1 MYRFYEC
8 SIVWGKNESYKTTS
22 KEINCVGIKTICEG
36 CLHVRKTVGGKTQI
50 VKKLRYKKKS

>member
-36 CLHVRKTVGGKTQI
+36 CLHVRKTGGGKTQI
-50 VKKLRYKKKS
+50 VKY